1 MTPRDSVHVLQ
12 SDCAVSVEDGTV
24 RRIRDCIAAENRGRS
39 FWGTQVHERH
49 RLGNKQPW
57 DSILLRG
64 LAEEVALET
73 ARTPQE
79 DLWQE

>member
-1 MTPRDSVHVLQ
+1 MTPQGSVHVLQ
-12 SDCAVSVEDGTV
+12 LDCAVSVEDGTV

-49 RLGNKQPW
+49 PLGNKLSW
-57 DSILLRG
+57 GSILLRG
-64 LAEEVALET
+64 LVEEVVQET